1 MGRLKLKEVQK
12 NFGEYA
18 RVITVL
24 FIALKS
30 QFGLLK
36 YVELDIE
43 KMCTSKIL
51 INHTLTVFQENLG
64 NIKGYRILLCV

>member
-43 KMCTSKIL
+43 KMCTSKI
-51 INHTLTVFQENLG
+51 
-64 NIKGYRILLCV
+64 